1 MGKISDFQTAG
12 LDTIIGQ
19 PVTVRAASF
28 EGRTDPSGK
37 AYTQTVLTLDD
48 GRLVRSSSA
57 VVADTFA
64 RVPDDG
70 FPVGPLVFETVKST
84 TKGHADYIRIS
95 DAD

>member
-12 LDTIIGQ
+12 LDTIIGI
-19 PVTVRAASF
+19 PVTVVRASF
-28 EGRTDPSGK
+28 EPRTDGTGK
-37 AYTQTVLTLDD
+37 EYTQTVLTLDD

-64 RVPDDG
+64 RVPDEG
-70 FPVGPLVFETVKST
+70 YPVGPLVFETVKST
-84 TKGHADYIRIS
+84 TKGHADYVSIR